1 MRIEAQFFSRLRALV
16 PGGRLELELP
26 EGATVGSLLERL
38 YAEYPAL
45 SKWDAHL
52 LIAVGLE
59 YAGRDQALADGDQVS
74 IMPPVQGG

>member
-1 MRIEAQFFSRLRALV
+1 MTIETQFFSRLRGLV

-26 EGATVGSLLERL
+26 AGTTVAALLERL
-38 YAEYPAL
+38 YADYPAL
-45 SKWDAHL
+45 AKWDAHL

-59 YAGRDQALADGDQVS
+59 YATRDQALADGDQVS